1 MTSRK
6 NLDSVWVYAMVCQ
19 KFIQAICKKKKQ
31 TKAKCTTVRESRRK
45 YIHLSIFLENNDE
58 RQRVCKA
65 LILDNLN
72 IRGKVS
78 YTLIE
83 QKWLSAVREQ
93 KGKKN
98 L

>member
-1 MTSRK
+1 MTGRK

-19 KFIQAICKKKKQ
+19 KFIQAIYICKKKKQ
-31 TKAKCTTVRESRRK
+31 TKAKCTTVRES
-45 YIHLSIFLENNDE
+45 LSIFLENNYE

-93 KGKKN
+93 QGKQN

>member
-1 MTSRK
+1 MPSRK

-31 TKAKCTTVRESRRK
+31 TKAKCTTVRES
-45 YIHLSIFLENNDE
+45 ISIFLENNYE

-78 YTLIE
+78 YTLIK

-93 KGKKN
+93 QGKQN